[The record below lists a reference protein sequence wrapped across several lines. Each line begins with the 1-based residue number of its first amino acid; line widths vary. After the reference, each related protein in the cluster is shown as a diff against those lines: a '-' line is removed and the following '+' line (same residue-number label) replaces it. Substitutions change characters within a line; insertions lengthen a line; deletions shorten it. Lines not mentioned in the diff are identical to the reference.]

1 MPSVRHD
8 AYGLPVTTGSGDALG
23 AYDRAV
29 EGLLGWDAKALD
41 RFRTA
46 ATTDPGLALAHAGA
60 AVCLFL
66 DERFVEAREA
76 AKIARAVVG
85 AQTERERSHVEALV
99 LLVEGKSSDAEAAM
113 TQHLA
118 DYPRDLV
125 VFQRLYFVWFWQ
137 GKFTEMLDLSSAL
150 TRYYPGSSFMLGLH
164 AFALEQAGRS
174 DEAARSAQAAIAKNP
189 RDASSIPAPA
199 HAIFGNAAIDSRVTR
214 PPPAIQPC
222 TQLY

>member
-8 AYGLPVTTGSGDALG
+8 AYGLPVTTGSGDALE

-29 EGLLGWDAKALD
+29 EGLLGWDAQALD

-66 DERFVEAREA
+66 DERFVEARES

-85 AQTERERSHVEALV
+85 AQTERERSHVDALV
-99 LLVEGKSSDAEAAM
+99 LLVEGKPSDAEAAM

-137 GKFTEMLDLSSAL
+137 GKFTEMLDLSSVL

-164 AFALEQAGRS
+164 AFALEQAGRC
-174 DEAARSAQAAIAKNP
+174 DEAARYGRAEVAEKATDAMAIP
-189 RDASSIPAPA
+189 CPPTSRYASVAFIHESNSLLP
-199 HAIFGNAAIDSRVTR
+199 T
-214 PPPAIQPC
+214 
-222 TQLY
+222 